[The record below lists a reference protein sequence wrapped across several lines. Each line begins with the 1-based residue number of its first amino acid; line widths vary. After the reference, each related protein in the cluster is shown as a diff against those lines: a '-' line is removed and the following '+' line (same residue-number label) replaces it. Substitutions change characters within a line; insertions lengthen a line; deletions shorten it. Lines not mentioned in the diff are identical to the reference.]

1 MSGKLI
7 ERYTVNPIDIENAK
21 FGSNL
26 AAGMY
31 MIEVRQGS
39 NQAVLR
45 QVKN

>member
-7 ERYTVNPIDIENAK
+7 ERHAVNPMDIEAVK

-26 AAGMY
+26 ASGMY
-31 MIEVRQGS
+31 MIEVKQGS
-39 NQAVLR
+39 SQAVIR